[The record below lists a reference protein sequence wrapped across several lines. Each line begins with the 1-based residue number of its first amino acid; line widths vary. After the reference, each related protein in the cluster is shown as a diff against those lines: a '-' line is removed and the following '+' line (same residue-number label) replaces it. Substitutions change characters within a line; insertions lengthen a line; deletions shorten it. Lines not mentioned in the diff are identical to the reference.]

1 MAHGTLPTPVGPVT
15 VYADTDALI
24 GVRWHATSCG
34 LLTPVLIEALEQLAA
49 YFDGAAVPFRLPLR
63 PAGTPFQRRVWAA
76 LERIPF
82 GCTVTYGALAYQLAS
97 GPRAVARACA
107 ANPLPILIPCHRV
120 VAAGGGLGGYSSGD
134 GIATKRTLLA
144 LEARTSAGPGR
155 PVPPSEPGAGR
166 HAARH
171 PHS

>member
-1 MAHGTLPTPVGPVT
+1 MAQGTLSTPIGPIT
-15 VYADTDALI
+15 VYADADALI
-24 GVRWHATSCG
+24 GVGWHATSCG

-49 YFDGAAVPFRLPLR
+49 YFGGAAVTFRLPLR
-63 PAGTPFQRRVWAA
+63 PAGTPFQQRIWAA

-82 GCTVTYGALAYQLAS
+82 GRTVTYGVLARQLGSA
-97 GPRAVARACA
+97 PRAVAGACA

-120 VAAGGGLGGYSSGD
+120 VAAAGALGGYSGGG